1 MNDTKTFQSDAARQR
16 ELEAEM
22 ERHKARFLAASRRG
36 MDAFK
41 KDLSIV
47 NWVASYP
54 VQAAMIAF
62 IGGICLGV
70 AKPLDRA
77 KARSLR

>member
-1 MNDTKTFQSDAARQR
+1 MSDSKTFQSDEQRRR

-22 ERHKARFLAASRRG
+22 ERHKARFMAASRRG

-41 KDLSIV
+41 KDMSVV

-54 VQAAMIAF
+54 VEAAMIAF
-62 IGGICLGV
+62 IGGICLGF
-70 AKPLDRA
+70 AKPLDRT
-77 KARSLR
+77 KAGSLR